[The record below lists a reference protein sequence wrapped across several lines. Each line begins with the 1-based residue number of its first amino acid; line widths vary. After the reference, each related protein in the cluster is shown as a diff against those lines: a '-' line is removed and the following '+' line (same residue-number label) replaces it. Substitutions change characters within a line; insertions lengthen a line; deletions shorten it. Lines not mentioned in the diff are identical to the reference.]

1 MQRLVAATPSRCA
14 VCGAW
19 PAEPVCGGCVQRFI
33 RARPRCVQCA
43 LPVPGGVGTCGRCLR
58 EPPPLDRCIAAVDYR
73 YPWDGLVTQFKFH
86 DQPGWAAPL
95 AQLLRSAPGA
105 DALVGEADLVVS
117 MPLARERLARRG
129 FNQALAIARRL
140 APARTEAGLL
150 LRLRDTTPQAALDR
164 KQREVN
170 VRGAF
175 AVDPLQAARVRGRQL
190 LIVDDVMT
198 SGASLYAAARV
209 LREAGAAGVSAL
221 VIARTEEPD

>member
-1 MQRLVAATPSRCA
+1 
-14 VCGAW
+14 
-19 PAEPVCGGCVQRFI
+19 
-33 RARPRCVQCA
+33 
-43 LPVPGGVGTCGRCLR
+43 
-58 EPPPLDRCIAAVDYR
+58 VDYR

-95 AQLLRSAPGA
+95 AQLLGDAPGA
-105 DALVGEADLVVS
+105 RLLLDEADLVVP
-117 MPLARERLARRG
+117 MPLSRERLAQRG

-140 APARTEAGLL
+140 APARTDATLL

-164 KQREVN
+164 RQREAN

-175 AVDPLQAARVRGRQL
+175 AVDPLQAGRLRGRHL

-209 LREAGAAGVSAL
+209 LREAGADRVSAL
-221 VIARTEEPD
+221 VLARTEEPD